1 MDHSGRSLENKNAEE
16 NRDSRESAHEVSQS
30 NKDSFTNY
38 TREYLY
44 YILAKNLADGYLSL
58 ETEGL
63 N

>member
-16 NRDSRESAHEVSQS
+16 NRDSRESAHEVSQ
-30 NKDSFTNY
+30 DSFMNY